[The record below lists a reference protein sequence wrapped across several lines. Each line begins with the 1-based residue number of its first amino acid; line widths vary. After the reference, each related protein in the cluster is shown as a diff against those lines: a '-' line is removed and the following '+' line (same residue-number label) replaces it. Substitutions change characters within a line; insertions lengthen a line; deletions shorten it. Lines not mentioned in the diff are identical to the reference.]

1 MKNVENSANGV
12 HTIEG
17 KMSENIT
24 LFRRPVILDKTRHRD
39 LVINRSKGYTFA
51 KEILSV
57 PLSIVE
63 LSVAARHYPIVFSA
77 EKNPHPLVVLGV
89 RSKENLF
96 IDSEGSWEDGLYIPA
111 HIRRYPFVFLE
122 VPDTENMVLCVDEE
136 AEHFQEES
144 GDALFD
150 GDDTSPLVKEV
161 LDMLLA
167 FQSGY
172 RQAREFT
179 QSLNEKGLLASRR
192 TDITLPSGKQAAL
205 DGFLMIDEEKFNAL
219 PDDVLLDWHKRGWLQ
234 LAYFHYQS
242 MSNWGKLVDI
252 VTKRD
257 LSENSS
263 DE

>member
-1 MKNVENSANGV
+1 MDNAENLPNDV
-12 HTIEG
+12 HTVSG
-17 KMSENIT
+17 KMSEGIT

-39 LVINRSKGYTFA
+39 LVLNRSIGYTFT

-57 PLSIVE
+57 PLSIAE
-63 LSVAARHYPIVFSA
+63 LSVSARHYPIVFSA
-77 EKNPHPLVVLGV
+77 ENNPHPVVVLGI
-89 RSKENLF
+89 RSNENLF
-96 IDSEGSWEDGLYIPA
+96 VDSEGSWESGLYIPA

-122 VPDTENMVLCVDEE
+122 IPDTENMVLCVDEE
-136 AEHFQEES
+136 AEHFQKES

-150 GDDTSPLVKEV
+150 GDDTSPIVKEV
-161 LDMLLA
+161 LDMLIA

-179 QSLNEKGLLASRR
+179 RSLNEKELLVSRR
-192 TDITLPSGKQAAL
+192 TDVTLASGKQAAI

-219 PDDVLLDWHKRGWLQ
+219 PDDVILDWHKRGWLQ
-234 LAYFHYQS
+234 LIYFHYQS

-257 LSENSS
+257 LSEN
-263 DE
+263 